1 MNIEEQNPI
10 DPMKKWIQE
19 AGTENLGA
27 EFHLS
32 VLKKIEALP
41 RTSSKYEPVIS
52 ALGWKLIL
60 IFILGIFGSSLLFL
74 PSSPAEIS
82 VFEKIP
88 PTQFPS
94 LSYDLYNF
102 RFPMIEFSPQFL
114 MGIVVFFILGFI
126 MIVGTIR
133 NKQAGI

>member
-1 MNIEEQNPI
+1 MNKEEQNPM
-10 DPMKKWIQE
+10 DPMKKWIRE
-19 AGTENLGA
+19 AGTDTLGT

-41 RTSSKYEPVIS
+41 RTNSRYEPVIS
-52 ALGWKLIL
+52 ALGWRLIL
-60 IFILGIFGSSLLFL
+60 IFISGIFGGSLIFL
-74 PSSPAEIS
+74 PSNPSEIS
-82 VFEKIP
+82 VFEKILS
-88 PTQFPS
+88 TKFPS

-102 RFPMIEFSPQFL
+102 RFPLIELSPPFL
-114 MGIVVFFILGFI
+114 MGIVTFFILGFI